1 MENPIVGNKEELGLI
16 TKETDKYQIVEVV
29 MGTLTAKSVDS
40 RLSVIIET
48 AIKRGKHLFITGRTA
63 VPPAVKIGIKSV
75 AKVPSVWIDWP
86 SCGGFTC
93 VESKSLAVDEGTVLK
108 DEAAI
113 HAFFYPPPVQTTD
126 RALSDV
132 PQAKLRLK

>member
-1 MENPIVGNKEELGLI
+1 MENPTVGNKEEFGLI

-48 AIKRGKHLFITGRTA
+48 AIKRGKHLFLTGRCA
-63 VPPAVKIGIKSV
+63 LPPGIKIGIKS
-75 AKVPSVWIDWP
+75 AGKVPSVWIDWP
-86 SCGGFTC
+86 PCGGFTC
-93 VESKSLAVDEGTVLK
+93 VESKALAIDEGTVLK

-113 HAFFYPPPVQTTD
+113 HAFFYPPATQTTD